1 MLQVLLLIFP
11 FILASPL
18 GAQSYYAGA
27 DLGTSHSDR
36 GLGVYTGINWKDL
49 SAEVG
54 YGLHSKKNLLGHPW
68 SLALAWRLPD
78 FYFKAG
84 VSHYRGSGNRRVLF
98 EDDSDYN
105 VEARWNLLYSR
116 IGAGFLKEIY
126 SHVNFGLEAGTARV
140 SAGSVDYESRAD
152 QTNLSRPRGIVV
164 DDFYFH
170 KRPTYAG
177 PGEIGLIYMR
187 IFIQYDFGE

>member
-1 MLQVLLLIFP
+1 MMRRLFLFLLIMS
-11 FILASPL
+11 SPL
-18 GAQSYYAGA
+18 GAQTFYVGA

-54 YGLHSKKNLLGHPW
+54 YGHHSKKNLLGYPW

-105 VEARWNLLYSR
+105 VQARWDILYTR
-116 IGAGFLKEIY
+116 VGAGFMKEVQKQ
-126 SHVNFGLEAGTARV
+126 VNFGLEAGTARV
-140 SAGSVDYESRAD
+140 SAGSVNYESRAD

-164 DDFYFH
+164 DDFYFLS
-170 KRPTYAG
+170 RPTYAG

-187 IFIQYDFGE
+187 VFIQYEFGE

>member
-1 MLQVLLLIFP
+1 MPQVFFLIIMFM
-11 FILASPL
+11 LASPL
-18 GAQSYYAGA
+18 EAQGYYVGT

-36 GLGVYTGINWKDL
+36 GLGLYTGVNWKDL

-54 YGLHSKKNLLGHPW
+54 YGLVSKKNLLGRPW
-68 SLALAWRLPD
+68 SLAVSWRLPD
-78 FYFKAG
+78 FYLKAG
-84 VSHYRGSGNRRVLF
+84 ASHYKGSGNRRVLF

-105 VEARWNLLYSR
+105 VQARWNILYTR
-116 IGAGFLKEIY
+116 IGAGFIKKW
-126 SHVNFGLEAGTARV
+126 HKNVNAGLEAGTARV

-164 DDFYFH
+164 DDFYFY

-177 PGEIGLIYMR
+177 PGEIGLVYMR
-187 IFIQYDFGE
+187 VFVQYEFGE

>member
-1 MLQVLLLIFP
+1 MQRVFLFIFSFLLAP
-11 FILASPL
+11 PL
-18 GAQSYYAGA
+18 WAQSFYAGT

-49 SAEVG
+49 SAEIG
-54 YGLHSKKNLLGHPW
+54 YGLHSKKNLLGRPW

-84 VSHYRGSGNRRVLF
+84 ASYYKGSGNRRVLF

-105 VEARWNLLYSR
+105 VQARWNILYTR
-116 IGAGFLKEIY
+116 IGAGFMKELY
-126 SHVNFGLEAGTARV
+126 KDVNAGLEAGSARV
-140 SAGSVDYESRAD
+140 SAGSVDYESKSD
-152 QTNLSRPRGIVV
+152 QTNLSHPRGIVV
-164 DDFYFH
+164 DDFYFY

-187 IFIQYDFGE
+187 VFIQYKFGE